1 MRVATTIWGRPF
13 KVQVTAVLT
22 DRDLDDGSGSPRP
35 HFPGDPVSEE
45 SRDHTTPRRTILDV
59 GKTGGANLD
68 DIDALLYKPGSF
80 VCPKCGFVLEVR
92 TISVSTGQI
101 GIRKDGEHAD
111 PCPNDGETMN
121 RVTWK
126 DAYLDSPDPGHEL
139 MLALIESVKL
149 QRDRKSTRLNYSL
162 PLHDALPIL
171 AERWRDDE
179 PRDLEGCVSRQRGLW
194 TRAHARAD
202 RVGEVAEPLCRTAQ
216 PSRRWQARDVLLDR
230 KR

>member
-80 VCPKCGFVLEVR
+80 VCPKCGFVLELR

-126 DAYLDSPDPGHEL
+126 DAYLDSADSGHEL

-149 QRDRKSTRLNYSL
+149 QSHYAELLNR
-162 PLHDALPIL
+162 HDAGKRATFSCP
-171 AERWRDDE
+171 AEWIERLKQCGTIPQVIDE
-179 PRDLEGCVSRQRGLW
+179 
-194 TRAHARAD
+194 RAD
-202 RVGEVAEPLCRTAQ
+202 I
-216 PSRRWQARDVLLDR
+216 SRPPR
-230 KR
+230 